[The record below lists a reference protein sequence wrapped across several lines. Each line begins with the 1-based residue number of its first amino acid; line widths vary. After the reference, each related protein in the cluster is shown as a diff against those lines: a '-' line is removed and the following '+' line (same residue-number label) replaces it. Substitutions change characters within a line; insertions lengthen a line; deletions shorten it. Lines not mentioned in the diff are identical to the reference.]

1 MSETIAVA
9 RVIPTRAERIFNAW
23 LDPVE
28 HGKMTT
34 DSDSARS
41 LENGAF
47 TAWDGYISGKT
58 LSSEPNTRI
67 VQSWRTTDFPQGA
80 EDSTITISFDEVE
93 GGTRVTIVQEHIP
106 EGTEAEYQKGWDDYY
121 FDPMTKYFATAGSR
135 LKEMEEVI
143 EGAVEKTEAAV
154 EQALEDAG
162 VQMKATAKEA
172 KVAVNKAQARAGKQ
186 VAKAVKAVKK
196 VQKKAVARAKSVGAS
211 VKKLLSRKPS
221 SAKKPAAKP
230 VKKAAPVRKAV
241 KKLVARKPAP
251 APKRAAAPKKKK
263 AAARPA
269 SKRR

>member
-28 HGKMTT
+28 HGKMTNST
-34 DSDSARS
+34 ATRGPDDS
-41 LENGAF
+41 F

-58 LSSEPNTRI
+58 LSQEPHSRI
-67 VQSWRTTDFPQGA
+67 VQRWRTTEFPAGA
-80 EDSTITISFDEVE
+80 EDSTVTITLDEVE

-106 EGTEAEYQKGWDDYY
+106 EGQQEAYQKGWDDYY
-121 FDPMTKYFATAGSR
+121 FDPMLAYFGTAGSR
-135 LKEMEEVI
+135 IKEMEEVI

-154 EQALEDAG
+154 GQALEDAG

-211 VKKLLSRKPS
+211 MKKLLGRKPT

-263 AAARPA
+263 AAGKAA